1 MGYSFERLK
10 YDNTNALPKTLD
22 KSNRKPNKLLFD
34 KGSEF
39 YNRSIKSWLEK
50 NDTEMY
56 STRNEEKYVVAG
68 RFIRTLKNKVYKD
81 MTPISQ
87 NVYID
92 KLDDIVNK
100 YNNTYHRTYIDS
112 RKEMIKILNL
122 KLMILLEYQIIKR
135 FLQKAVFQI
144 ILKKVLLLQNLKT
157 LCRGHMLLVILK
169 GEKFDGML

>member
-1 MGYSFERLK
+1 MDYSFERLK
-10 YDNTNALPKTLD
+10 YDNANALPKTLD
-22 KSNRKPNKLLFD
+22 KSNHKPNKLLFD

-56 STRNEEKYVVAG
+56 STRNEGKYVVAG
-68 RFIRTLKNKVYKD
+68 RLIRTLKNKIYKD
-81 MTPISQ
+81 MTPIAQ
-87 NVYID
+87 NVYF
-92 KLDDIVNK
+92 DDIINK
-100 YNNTYHRTYIDS
+100 YNNTYHSTNIDS

-144 ILKKVLLLQNLKT
+144 VLKKVLLLQNLKT
-157 LCRGHMLLVILK
+157 LCRWHMLLLILK
-169 GEKFDGML
+169 GDKFDGML